1 MNESMKY
8 MEKFT
13 ASSSFT
19 VTSTYLM
26 LMKTCFLWEK
36 RLFYCYPLSSGNLLS
51 KCHTNATENGS
62 HSVVSMDGIAYQ
74 APLSMEFFRQ
84 QH

>member
-1 MNESMKY
+1 MKY
-8 MEKFT
+8 TETFT
-13 ASSSFT
+13 ASCSFT

-26 LMKTCFLWEK
+26 LMKTCFPWEK
-36 RLFYCYPLSSGNLLS
+36 RLFYCYPLPSGILLS
-51 KCHTNATENGS
+51 KYHTSAIENGS

-84 QH
+84 EH